1 MCDNREEKRQHIDI
15 IESTITRMSENSKQM
30 KEWCIALVTGL
41 VGVNFAIKI
50 SWLIIIALIVTI
62 LFGCLD
68 TFYLTLERRYRYLY
82 NDAVCIGNEYSI
94 SKCFAK
100 IRCFL
105 AKKRNRQ
112 KIKYIKSFVFCRKIH
127 LYEMSTKK
135 YEKYVTHCSAF
146 TSKSICLFYG
156 GVSLALVILFIVAVK
171 SSNVDETTKIE
182 LSNKQIEFK
191 MKDPLNV
198 NVKEFDSLNINL
210 DKIDSLILKIDEL
223 KKMNIRIVDTV
234 TTKSLIKKGK

>member
-1 MCDNREEKRQHIDI
+1 
-15 IESTITRMSENSKQM
+15 MSENSKQM
-30 KEWCIALVTGL
+30 KEWCVTLVTGL

-50 SWLIIIALIVTI
+50 SWLIVIALIATI

-68 TFYLTLERRYRYLY
+68 SFYLMLERRYRQLY
-82 NDAVCIGNEYSI
+82 NDVIGIGNKY
-94 SKCFAK
+94 KTPH
-100 IRCFL
+100 
-105 AKKRNRQ
+105 KRHL
-112 KIKYIKSFVFCRKIH
+112 IIRKIP
-127 LYEMSTKK
+127 LYGMSTEK
-135 YEKYVTHCSAF
+135 YEKYVTYCSAF
-146 TSKSICLFYG
+146 TSKSIRLFYG
-156 GVSLALVILFIVAVK
+156 GVFLALVILFVVAVK

-223 KKMNIRIVDTV
+223 KRMDIQIVDTV
-234 TTKSLIKKGK
+234 KTKSLIKKGK